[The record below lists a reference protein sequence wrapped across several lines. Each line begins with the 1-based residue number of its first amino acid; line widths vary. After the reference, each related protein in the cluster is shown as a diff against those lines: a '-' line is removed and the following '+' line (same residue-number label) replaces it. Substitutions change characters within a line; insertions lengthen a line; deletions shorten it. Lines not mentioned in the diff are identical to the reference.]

1 MHYKLC
7 LYKPKDLGLSEHTVP
22 ANSLVKHHFPYLN
35 AMFVQ
40 THTHTDNIMIF
51 APYIIGHDYLKV
63 GFTPTDKYPITSPSH
78 LTI

>member
-40 THTHTDNIMIF
+40 THTQ
-51 APYIIGHDYLKV
+51 IIL
-63 GFTPTDKYPITSPSH
+63 
-78 LTI
+78 